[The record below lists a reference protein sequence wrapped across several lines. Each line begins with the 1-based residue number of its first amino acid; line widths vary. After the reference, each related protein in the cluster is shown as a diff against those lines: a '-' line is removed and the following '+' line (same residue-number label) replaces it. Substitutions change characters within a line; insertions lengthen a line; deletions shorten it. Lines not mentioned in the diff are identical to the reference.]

1 MTIRLLLVDD
11 DAPIRMALKMLLE
24 SDADLE
30 IVGEAANGVE
40 GLAMVDQLNPD
51 VVLMDIQMPEMDGI
65 EATRRISEKFPR
77 HEGPRVLALTT
88 FEQDE
93 LVSQAIQ
100 AGASG
105 FLLKRMPADELI
117 DRIKC
122 RRATDHGPHDPA
134 RYDANDD

>member
-24 SDADLE
+24 SDAELE
-30 IVGEAANGVE
+30 VVGEAVNGVE
-40 GLAMVDQLNPD
+40 ALAVVDQLKPD
-51 VVLMDIQMPEMDGI
+51 IVLMDIQMPEMDGI
-65 EATRRISEKFPR
+65 EATRRINENMSGD
-77 HEGPRVLALTT
+77 EGPRVLVLTT

-93 LVSQAIQ
+93 YPRQALQ

-117 DRIKC
+117 ARIKDAAP
-122 RRATDHGPHDPA
+122 RTIAGHD
-134 RYDANDD
+134 R

>member
-1 MTIRLLLVDD
+1 MTIRLILVDD

-30 IVGEAANGVE
+30 VVGEAANGVE
-40 GLAMVDQLNPD
+40 ALAMVDQLKPD
-51 VVLMDIQMPEMDGI
+51 IVLMDIRMPEMDGI
-65 EATRRISEKFPR
+65 EATRRISELFPGD
-77 HEGPRVLALTT
+77 EGPRVLVLTT

-93 LVSQAIQ
+93 YVCQALQ

-117 DRIKC
+117 ASIKDAAP
-122 RRATDHGPHDPA
+122 RTTARHDS
-134 RYDANDD
+134 